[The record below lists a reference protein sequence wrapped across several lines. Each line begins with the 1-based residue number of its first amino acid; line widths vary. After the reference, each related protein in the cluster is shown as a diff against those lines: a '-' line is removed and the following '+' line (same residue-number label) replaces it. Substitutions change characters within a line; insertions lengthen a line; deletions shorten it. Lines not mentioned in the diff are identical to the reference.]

1 MKPLLLITDVLIS
14 DYSDIVIA
22 YSVLK
27 RPMVFYAYDYDEY
40 LKNRGTYF
48 DLKEKLPCDV
58 IENEDGLFTEIERM
72 FQNYEKMC
80 EKTARFQGEFITE
93 YGAAS
98 KKTCDYLAEILE

>member
-1 MKPLLLITDVLIS
+1 MIS
-14 DYSDIVIA
+14 RLAKRTA
-22 YSVLK
+22 YFLV
-27 RPMVFYAYDYDEY
+27 
-40 LKNRGTYF
+40 
-48 DLKEKLPCDV
+48 EKHV